1 MSGLILED
9 CPFCG
14 NHKAVCKESSVFS
27 WVACLICSAQGPAC
41 LTRPEARRAWNVASI
56 KNRELL
62 KEIARLRE
70 SESEWRHYSPPL
82 PACGECGAEIA
93 GTLYCLDCS
102 NVCECETCGDREG
115 GCPYCEPSA
124 GWAK

>member
-41 LTRPEARRAWNVASI
+41 LTRPEARRAWNVASRKRKEWIEPPIYNEQGLRI
-56 KNRELL
+56 KC
-62 KEIARLRE
+62 
-70 SESEWRHYSPPL
+70 YDCGSPMAVHPVDKSWSCTGS
-82 PACGECGAEIA
+82 CG
-93 GTLYCLDCS
+93 
-102 NVCECETCGDREG
+102 
-115 GCPYCEPSA
+115 
-124 GWAK
+124 